1 MPATADLSAGVLV
14 IQPSYARTGRFRLS
28 WKPAQLG
35 ANALKTFRSL
45 LLLWAAVVCIAS
57 GRMALAYTD
66 FGQGR
71 PIAAK
76 DLAGKKFCW
85 NAGGWTIYAADG
97 HYTNSK
103 GGHTHWSVPEPGVVA
118 IGQGRRQFEV
128 LTDGRIHNYHFCI
141 YCANRD
147 IGSWGTLCN

>member
-1 MPATADLSAGVLV
+1 MEAISGADAME
-14 IQPSYARTGRFRLS
+14 I
-28 WKPAQLG
+28 
-35 ANALKTFRSL
+35 FRSL
-45 LLLWAAVVCIAS
+45 LLLCAAIVCIALV
-57 GRMALAYTD
+57 GTKALAYTD

-103 GGHTHWSVPEPGVVA
+103 GDHTHWSVPEPGVVA

-141 YCANRD
+141 YCMNRD
-147 IGSWGTLCN
+147 IDSWGTLCN